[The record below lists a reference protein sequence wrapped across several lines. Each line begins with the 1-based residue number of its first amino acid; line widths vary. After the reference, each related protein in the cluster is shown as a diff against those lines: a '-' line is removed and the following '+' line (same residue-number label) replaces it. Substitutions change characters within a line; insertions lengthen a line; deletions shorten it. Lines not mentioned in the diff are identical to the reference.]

1 MGHAVDIADGD
12 EFHEEA
18 YVCVDDYGVEGASAR
33 GVGFGQLAVVV
44 DVAPTPKPPTKPRHR
59 PSEVSLLC
67 ERFFIK
73 ATGYHDN
80 LLRTQ
85 VLSLDG
91 DG

>member
-44 DVAPTPKPPTKPRHR
+44 DGGANAQAANQAQASAFGGFVIVREIFHKGHR
-59 PSEVSLLC
+59 VP
-67 ERFFIK
+67 
-73 ATGYHDN
+73 
-80 LLRTQ
+80 
-85 VLSLDG
+85 
-91 DG
+91 